1 MIRLLSTR
9 FALCFVLLALFVV
22 VPASAQETL
31 GSRTFVPSPQ
41 ALGMGGA
48 GIAYP
53 TARTALFYN
62 PAHLTHVNVTRAP
75 ITMFGIGV
83 SISSNLGE
91 QRSFYQDR
99 LQPALDAGIE
109 NLSDVEERALYDDIF
124 AMSSQPTVLK
134 ADVLFPSF
142 VMNRGTF
149 GFGGGIFGHN
159 ELAYNVED
167 AGAGVPGLDFAAIS
181 DIMAVGATSMNLH
194 KMGLQGLSVGVTGKF
209 TQRYVSLKVKPFD
222 AIDDDESLY
231 ILGAS
236 TVAADLG
243 MLYEMDLKS
252 IPGKLFFGAVVSD
265 LSLNDF
271 SYDFSAYYARN
282 EEEQDHDAIAAEVA
296 LADSRYQLHS
306 SFRTGVTY
314 MVPTLGGPLAETA
327 ISLDYV
333 QQYRNDLAAQQ
344 PLLGHLSFGMQ
355 TMIGKT
361 LALRTGLNQGYSSF
375 GAGVELPFARIDY
388 AFYGSELGQLPGQA
402 PSWNHRIQLS
412 LGSF

>member
-1 MIRLLSTR
+1 MNRLLSTR
-9 FALCFVLLALFVV
+9 FALCFVLLVLFVA
-22 VPASAQETL
+22 VPASAQQTL

-75 ITMFGIGV
+75 ITMLGIGA
-83 SISSNLGE
+83 SISSNIGK

-99 LQPALDAGIE
+99 VQPALDVGIE
-109 NLSDVEERALYDDIF
+109 NLSDEEEQALYNDIF

-134 ADVLFPSF
+134 ADLLLPSF

-159 ELAYNVED
+159 ELAYNVDD

-181 DIMAVGATSMNLH
+181 DIMAVGATSMNMD
-194 KMGLQGLSVGVTGKF
+194 KMGLKGLSLGVTGKF
-209 TQRYVSLKVKPFD
+209 TQRYLSLKVKPFD

-236 TVAADLG
+236 TVTADLG
-243 MLYEMDLKS
+243 VLYEMDPKS
-252 IPGKLFFGAVVSD
+252 IPGKLYFGAVMSD
-265 LSLNDF
+265 LALNKF
-271 SYDFSAYYARN
+271 SYSFSTYYARN
-282 EEEQDHDAIAAEVA
+282 EEEQDKEAIATEVA
-296 LADSRYQLHS
+296 LAESRYQLHS
-306 SFRTGVTY
+306 SFRGGVTY
-314 MVPTLGGPLAETA
+314 MIPTLGGPLAETA
-327 ISLDYV
+327 VSLDYV
-333 QQYRNDLAAQQ
+333 QQHRNDLVAQ
-344 PLLGHLSFGMQ
+344 PLLGRLSFGVQ
-355 TMIGKT
+355 TMIGNT

-375 GAGVELPFARIDY
+375 GAGIQLPFARIDY
-388 AFYGSELGQLPGQA
+388 AFYGSELGQLPGQS

>member
-1 MIRLLSTR
+1 MNRLLSTR
-9 FALCFVLLALFVV
+9 FALCFALLVLFVA
-22 VPASAQETL
+22 VPASAQQTL

-75 ITMFGIGV
+75 ITMLGIGA
-83 SISSNLGE
+83 SISSNIGK

-99 LQPALDAGIE
+99 VQPALDVGIE
-109 NLSDVEERALYDDIF
+109 NLSDEEEQALYNDIF

-134 ADVLFPSF
+134 ADLLLPSF

-159 ELAYNVED
+159 ELAYNVDD

-181 DIMAVGATSMNLH
+181 DIMAVGATSMNMD
-194 KMGLQGLSVGVTGKF
+194 KMGLKGLSLGVTGKF
-209 TQRYVSLKVKPFD
+209 TQRYLSLKVKPFD

-236 TVAADLG
+236 TVTADLG
-243 MLYEMDLKS
+243 VLYEMDPKS
-252 IPGKLFFGAVVSD
+252 IPGKLYFGAVMSD
-265 LSLNDF
+265 LALNKF
-271 SYDFSAYYARN
+271 SYSFSTYYARN
-282 EEEQDHDAIAAEVA
+282 EEEQDKEAIATEVA
-296 LADSRYQLHS
+296 LAESRYQLHS
-306 SFRTGVTY
+306 SFRGGVTY
-314 MVPTLGGPLAETA
+314 MIPTLGGPLAETA
-327 ISLDYV
+327 VSLDYV
-333 QQYRNDLAAQQ
+333 QQHRNDLVAQ
-344 PLLGHLSFGMQ
+344 PLLGRLSFGVQ
-355 TMIGKT
+355 TMIGNT

-375 GAGVELPFARIDY
+375 GAGIQLPFARIDY
-388 AFYGSELGQLPGQA
+388 AFYGSELGQLPGQS